1 MNISRRILCFVSIVL
16 MFFSKYIFNVPGF
29 TPDAVQILGIFIGAI
44 ILWLFVGIDWTSVMV
59 LFALANVPGIGISRV
74 MSSSLGNNTIA
85 FLIFSMILT
94 YSLSSTGVLRR
105 IALTFINSKWASK
118 GPWHFLFMY
127 LLAVLLIGSFIAPT
141 VLFLLFYSLVQE
153 VYSELDIKKGNKY
166 AKLLMVGT
174 AIVTSISCAMTPI
187 AHTFPLMALGF
198 YENETGIAISYFEYL
213 KYGLPIGLLLFGIF
227 IGVLYTFNNKYTND
241 FPKIK
246 INSESLQNKTK
257 ITFPEIASS
266 FVFAIVVVTWILIGI
281 IPSMVP
287 SLKALTTT
295 GPAMAGICML
305 SLITYKG
312 KPILNFSDAIV
323 KGVSWKSIMLCSAT
337 LALGSFLTS
346 SDFGITAFI
355 GEKFATLLNGA
366 PVSIIILLIASMAII
381 LTNLMSNIVTT
392 TVVYNISMPVIVAMI
407 ANGISIRPE
416 LITIIIGL
424 GASLA
429 YATPPA
435 IAHIA
440 IAAGSEWATP
450 KDMLKYGGIMS
461 IISIVIVWLIALM

>member
-29 TPDAVQILGIFIGAI
+29 TPDSVQILGIFIGGI

-59 LFALANVPGIGISRV
+59 LFALANVPGIGISKV

-153 VYSELDIKKGNKY
+153 VYSELDIKKGNNY

-227 IGVLYTFNNKYTND
+227 MGVLYIFNKKYTND

>member
-1 MNISRRILCFVSIVL
+1 MTNSKRILCFLSMLL
-16 MFFSKYIFNVPGF
+16 MFCSRSIFNLPGF
-29 TPDAVQILGIFIGAI
+29 TPEAIQILGIFIGAI
-44 ILWLFVGIDWTSVMV
+44 ILWLFVAIDWTSVMV
-59 LFALANVPGIGISRV
+59 LLALSMVPGIGISKV

-153 VYSELDIKKGNKY
+153 IYTELDIKKGNRY

-213 KYGLPIGLLLFGIF
+213 KYGLPIGLILFVILLGI
-227 IGVLYTFNNKYTND
+227 LYLLNRKHVGD
-241 FPKIK
+241 FPTIK
-246 INSESLQNKTK
+246 INSESLQNKTR
-257 ITFPEIASS
+257 ITVPEIISS
-266 FVFAIVVVTWILIGI
+266 VVFLIVVCMWILIGI
-281 IPSMVP
+281 IPSKVQT
-287 SLKALTTT
+287 LKALSTT
-295 GPAMAGICML
+295 GPAMIGICLL
-305 SLITYKG
+305 SLSCYKG
-312 KPILNFSDAIV
+312 KPIFNFSEAIV

-346 SDFGITAFI
+346 PDFGITAFI
-355 GEKFATLLNGA
+355 GEKFATLLNGTS
-366 PVSIIILLIASMAII
+366 VHLIILLVVAMAII

-392 TVVYNISMPVIVAMI
+392 TVVYNISMPVIIAMVAS
-407 ANGISIRPE
+407 GINISPE

-440 IAAGSEWATP
+440 IAAGSEWANP
-450 KDMLKYGGIMS
+450 KDMLKYGGIMTV
-461 IISIVIVWLIALM
+461 ISVIIVWLIALL

>member
-1 MNISRRILCFVSIVL
+1 MNTFKRITCVISMLL
-16 MFFSKYIFNVPGF
+16 MFCSKFIFNIPGF
-29 TPDAVQILGIFIGAI
+29 TPEAIQILGIFIGAI
-44 ILWLFVGIDWTSVMV
+44 ILWLFVAIDWTSVMV
-59 LFALANVPGIGISRV
+59 LLALSMVPGIGISKV

-153 VYSELDIKKGNKY
+153 IYIELDVKKGNRY

-213 KYGLPIGLLLFGIF
+213 KYGLPIGLILFGILMS
-227 IGVLYTFNNKYTND
+227 ILYLFNRKHTGD
-241 FPKIK
+241 FPEIK
-246 INSESLQNKTK
+246 INSESLQNKTR
-257 ITFPEIASS
+257 ITVPEIISS
-266 FVFAIVVVTWILIGI
+266 VVFLIVVCMWILIGI
-281 IPSMVP
+281 IPSKVQT
-287 SLKALTTT
+287 LKALSTT
-295 GPAMAGICML
+295 GPAMIGICLL
-305 SLITYKG
+305 SLSCYKG
-312 KPILNFSDAIV
+312 KPIFNFSEAIV

-346 SDFGITAFI
+346 PDFGITAFI
-355 GEKFATLLNGA
+355 GEKFATLLNGTS
-366 PVSIIILLIASMAII
+366 VHLIILLVVAMAII

-392 TVVYNISMPVIVAMI
+392 TVVYNISMPVIVAMV
-407 ANGISIRPE
+407 ASGINISPE

-440 IAAGSEWATP
+440 IAAGSEWANP
-450 KDMLKYGGIMS
+450 KDMLKYGGIMTV
-461 IISIVIVWLIALM
+461 ISVIIVWLIALL

>member
-1 MNISRRILCFVSIVL
+1 MTNSKRILCFLSMLL
-16 MFFSKYIFNVPGF
+16 MFCSKFIFNIPGF
-29 TPDAVQILGIFIGAI
+29 TPEAIQILGIFIGAI
-44 ILWLFVGIDWTSVMV
+44 ILWLFVAIDWTSVMV
-59 LFALANVPGIGISRV
+59 LLALSMVPGIGISKV

-153 VYSELDIKKGNKY
+153 IYTELDVKKGNRY

-213 KYGLPIGLLLFGIF
+213 KYGLPIGLILFGILMG
-227 IGVLYTFNNKYTND
+227 ILYLFNRKHTGD
-241 FPKIK
+241 FPEIK
-246 INSESLQNKTK
+246 INSESLQNKTR
-257 ITFPEIASS
+257 ITVPEIISS
-266 FVFAIVVVTWILIGI
+266 VVFLIVVCMWILIGI
-281 IPSMVP
+281 IPSKVQT
-287 SLKALTTT
+287 LKALSTT
-295 GPAMAGICML
+295 GPAMIGICLL
-305 SLITYKG
+305 SLSCYKG
-312 KPILNFSDAIV
+312 KPIFNFSEAIV

-346 SDFGITAFI
+346 PDFGITVFI
-355 GEKFATLLNGA
+355 GEKFATLLNGTS
-366 PVSIIILLIASMAII
+366 VHLIILLVVAMAII

-392 TVVYNISMPVIVAMI
+392 TVVYNISMPVIIAMVAS
-407 ANGISIRPE
+407 GINISPE

-440 IAAGSEWATP
+440 IAAGSEWANP
-450 KDMLKYGGIMS
+450 KDMLKYGGIMTV
-461 IISIVIVWLIALM
+461 ISVIIVWLIALL

>member
-1 MNISRRILCFVSIVL
+1 MTNSKRILCFLSMLL
-16 MFFSKYIFNVPGF
+16 MFCSKFIFNIPGF
-29 TPDAVQILGIFIGAI
+29 TPEAIQILGIFIGAI
-44 ILWLFVGIDWTSVMV
+44 ILWLFVAIDWTSVMV
-59 LFALANVPGIGISRV
+59 LLALSMVPGIGISKV

-153 VYSELDIKKGNKY
+153 IYTELDVKKGNRY

-213 KYGLPIGLLLFGIF
+213 KYGLPIGLILFVILLGI
-227 IGVLYTFNNKYTND
+227 LYLLNRKHVGD
-241 FPKIK
+241 FPTIK
-246 INSESLQNKTK
+246 INSESLQNKTR
-257 ITFPEIASS
+257 ITVPEIISS
-266 FVFAIVVVTWILIGI
+266 VVFLIVVCMWILIGI
-281 IPSMVP
+281 IPSKVQT
-287 SLKALTTT
+287 LKALSTT
-295 GPAMAGICML
+295 GPAMIGICLL
-305 SLITYKG
+305 SLSCYKG
-312 KPILNFSDAIV
+312 KPIFNFSEAIV

-346 SDFGITAFI
+346 PDFGITAFI
-355 GEKFATLLNGA
+355 GEKFATLLNGTS
-366 PVSIIILLIASMAII
+366 VHLIILLVVAMAII

-392 TVVYNISMPVIVAMI
+392 TVVYNISMPVIIAMVAS
-407 ANGISIRPE
+407 GINISPE

-440 IAAGSEWATP
+440 IAAGSEWANP
-450 KDMLKYGGIMS
+450 KDMLKYGGIMTV
-461 IISIVIVWLIALM
+461 ISVIIVWLIALL

>member
-227 IGVLYTFNNKYTND
+227 IGVLYIFNKKYTND

-305 SLITYKG
+305 SLITYNG
-312 KPILNFSDAIV
+312 KQILNFSDAIV

>member
-1 MNISRRILCFVSIVL
+1 MTNSKRILCFLSMLL
-16 MFFSKYIFNVPGF
+16 MFCSRSIFNLPGF
-29 TPDAVQILGIFIGAI
+29 TPEAIQILGIFIGAI
-44 ILWLFVGIDWTSVMV
+44 ILWLFVAIDWTSVMV
-59 LFALANVPGIGISRV
+59 LLALSMVPGIGISKV

-153 VYSELDIKKGNKY
+153 IYTELDVKKGNRY

-213 KYGLPIGLLLFGIF
+213 KYGLPIGLILFGILMG
-227 IGVLYTFNNKYTND
+227 ILYLFNRKHTGD
-241 FPKIK
+241 FPEIK
-246 INSESLQNKTK
+246 INSESLQNKTR
-257 ITFPEIASS
+257 ITVPEIISS
-266 FVFAIVVVTWILIGI
+266 VVFLIVVCMWILIGI
-281 IPSMVP
+281 IPSKVQT
-287 SLKALTTT
+287 LKALSTT
-295 GPAMAGICML
+295 GPAMIGICLL
-305 SLITYKG
+305 SLSCYKG
-312 KPILNFSDAIV
+312 KPIFNFSEAIV

-346 SDFGITAFI
+346 PDFGITVFI
-355 GEKFATLLNGA
+355 GEKFATLLNGTS
-366 PVSIIILLIASMAII
+366 VHLIILLVVAMAII

-392 TVVYNISMPVIVAMI
+392 TVVYNISMPVIIAMVAS
-407 ANGISIRPE
+407 GINISPE

-440 IAAGSEWATP
+440 IAAGSEWANP
-450 KDMLKYGGIMS
+450 KDMLKYGGIMTV
-461 IISIVIVWLIALM
+461 ISVIIVWLIALL

>member
-1 MNISRRILCFVSIVL
+1 MNNFKRIMCVISMLL
-16 MFFSKYIFNVPGF
+16 MFCSKFIFNIPGF
-29 TPDAVQILGIFIGAI
+29 TPEAIQILGIFIGAI
-44 ILWLFVGIDWTSVMV
+44 ILWLFVAIDWTSVMV
-59 LFALANVPGIGISRV
+59 LLALSMVPGIGISKV

-85 FLIFSMILT
+85 FLIFSRILT

-153 VYSELDIKKGNKY
+153 IYTELDVKKGNRY

-213 KYGLPIGLLLFGIF
+213 KYGLPIGLLLFGILMG
-227 IGVLYTFNNKYTND
+227 ILYLFNRKHTED

-246 INSESLQNKTK
+246 INSESLQNKTR
-257 ITFPEIASS
+257 ITVPEIISS
-266 FVFAIVVVTWILIGI
+266 VVFLIVVCMWILIGI
-281 IPSMVP
+281 IPSKVQT
-287 SLKALTTT
+287 LKALSTT
-295 GPAMAGICML
+295 GPAMIGICPL
-305 SLITYKG
+305 SLSCYKG
-312 KPILNFSDAIV
+312 KPIFNFSEAIV

-346 SDFGITAFI
+346 PDFGITAFI
-355 GEKFATLLNGA
+355 GEKFATLLNGTS
-366 PVSIIILLIASMAII
+366 VHLIILLVVAMAII

-392 TVVYNISMPVIVAMI
+392 TVVYNISMPVIVAMV
-407 ANGISIRPE
+407 ASGINISPE

-440 IAAGSEWATP
+440 IAAGSEWANP
-450 KDMLKYGGIMS
+450 KDMLKYGGIMTV
-461 IISIVIVWLIALM
+461 ISVIIVWLIALL

>member
-1 MNISRRILCFVSIVL
+1 MTNSKRILCFLSMLL
-16 MFFSKYIFNVPGF
+16 MFCSKFIFNIPGF
-29 TPDAVQILGIFIGAI
+29 TPEAIQILGIFIGAI
-44 ILWLFVGIDWTSVMV
+44 ILWLFVAIDWTSVMV
-59 LFALANVPGIGISRV
+59 LLALSMVPGIGISKV

-153 VYSELDIKKGNKY
+153 IYTELDVKKGNRY

-213 KYGLPIGLLLFGIF
+213 KYGLPIGLILFGILMG
-227 IGVLYTFNNKYTND
+227 ILYLFNRKHTGD
-241 FPKIK
+241 FPEIK
-246 INSESLQNKTK
+246 INSESLQNKTR
-257 ITFPEIASS
+257 ITVPEIISS
-266 FVFAIVVVTWILIGI
+266 VVFLIVVCMWILIGI
-281 IPSMVP
+281 IPSKVQT
-287 SLKALTTT
+287 LKALSTT
-295 GPAMAGICML
+295 GPAMIGICLL
-305 SLITYKG
+305 SLSCYKG
-312 KPILNFSDAIV
+312 KPIFNFSEAIV

-346 SDFGITAFI
+346 PDFGITAFI
-355 GEKFATLLNGA
+355 GEKFATLLNGTS
-366 PVSIIILLIASMAII
+366 VHLIILLVVAMAII

-392 TVVYNISMPVIVAMI
+392 TVVYNISMPVIIAMM
-407 ANGISIRPE
+407 ASGINIRPE

-440 IAAGSEWATP
+440 IAAGSEWANP
-450 KDMLKYGGIMS
+450 KDMLKYGGIMTV
-461 IISIVIVWLIALM
+461 ISVIIVWLIALL

>member
-1 MNISRRILCFVSIVL
+1 MTNSKRILCFLSMLL
-16 MFFSKYIFNVPGF
+16 MFCSKFIFNVPGV
-29 TPDAVQILGIFIGAI
+29 TPEAIQILGIFIGAI
-44 ILWLFVGIDWTSVMV
+44 ILWLFVAIDWTSVMV
-59 LFALANVPGIGISRV
+59 LLALSMVPGIGISKV

-153 VYSELDIKKGNKY
+153 IYTELDVKKGNRY

-213 KYGLPIGLLLFGIF
+213 KYGLPIGLILFGILMS
-227 IGVLYTFNNKYTND
+227 ILYLFNRKHTGD
-241 FPKIK
+241 FPEIK
-246 INSESLQNKTK
+246 INSESLQNKTR
-257 ITFPEIASS
+257 ITVPEIISS
-266 FVFAIVVVTWILIGI
+266 VVFLIVVCMWILIGI
-281 IPSMVP
+281 IPSKVQT
-287 SLKALTTT
+287 LKALSTT
-295 GPAMAGICML
+295 GPAMIGICLL
-305 SLITYKG
+305 SLSCYKG
-312 KPILNFSDAIV
+312 KPIFNFSEAIV

-346 SDFGITAFI
+346 PDFGITAFI
-355 GEKFATLLNGA
+355 GEKFAALLNGTS
-366 PVSIIILLIASMAII
+366 VHLIILLVVAMAII

-392 TVVYNISMPVIVAMI
+392 TVVYNISMPVIVAMV
-407 ANGISIRPE
+407 ASGINISPE

-440 IAAGSEWATP
+440 IAAGSEWANP
-450 KDMLKYGGIMS
+450 KDMLKYGGIMTV
-461 IISIVIVWLIALM
+461 ISVIIVWLIALL

>member
-1 MNISRRILCFVSIVL
+1 MTNSKRILCFLSMLL
-16 MFFSKYIFNVPGF
+16 MFCSRSIFNLPGF
-29 TPDAVQILGIFIGAI
+29 TPEAIQILGIFIGAI
-44 ILWLFVGIDWTSVMV
+44 ILWLFVAIDWTSVMV
-59 LFALANVPGIGISRV
+59 LLALSMVPGIGISKV

-153 VYSELDIKKGNKY
+153 IYTELDVKKGNRY

-213 KYGLPIGLLLFGIF
+213 KYGLPIGLILFGILMG
-227 IGVLYTFNNKYTND
+227 ILYLFNRKHTGD
-241 FPKIK
+241 FPEIK
-246 INSESLQNKTK
+246 INSESLQNKTR
-257 ITFPEIASS
+257 ITVPEIISS
-266 FVFAIVVVTWILIGI
+266 VVFLIVVCMWILIGI
-281 IPSMVP
+281 IPSKVQT
-287 SLKALTTT
+287 LKALSTT
-295 GPAMAGICML
+295 GPAMIGICLL
-305 SLITYKG
+305 SLSCYKG
-312 KPILNFSDAIV
+312 KPIFNFSEAIV

-346 SDFGITAFI
+346 PDFGITAFI
-355 GEKFATLLNGA
+355 GEKFATLLNGTS
-366 PVSIIILLIASMAII
+366 VHLIILLVVAMAII

-392 TVVYNISMPVIVAMI
+392 TVVYNISMPVIIAMVAS
-407 ANGISIRPE
+407 GINIRPE

-440 IAAGSEWATP
+440 IAAGSEWANP
-450 KDMLKYGGIMS
+450 KDMLKYGGIMTV
-461 IISIVIVWLIALM
+461 ISVIIVWLIALL

>member
-1 MNISRRILCFVSIVL
+1 MNNLKRITCVISMLL
-16 MFFSKYIFNVPGF
+16 MFCSKFIFNIPGF
-29 TPDAVQILGIFIGAI
+29 TPEAIQILGIFIGAI
-44 ILWLFVGIDWTSVMV
+44 ILWLFVAIDWTSVMV
-59 LFALANVPGIGISRV
+59 LLALSMVPGIGISKV

-153 VYSELDIKKGNKY
+153 IYTELDVKKGNRY

-213 KYGLPIGLLLFGIF
+213 KYGLPIGLILFGILMS
-227 IGVLYTFNNKYTND
+227 ILYLFNRKHTGD
-241 FPKIK
+241 FPEIK
-246 INSESLQNKTK
+246 INSESLQNKTR
-257 ITFPEIASS
+257 ITVPEIISS
-266 FVFAIVVVTWILIGI
+266 VVFLIVVCMWILIGI
-281 IPSMVP
+281 IPSKVQT
-287 SLKALTTT
+287 LKALSTT
-295 GPAMAGICML
+295 GPAMIGICLL
-305 SLITYKG
+305 SLSCYKG
-312 KPILNFSDAIV
+312 KPIFNFSEAIV

-346 SDFGITAFI
+346 PDFGITAFI
-355 GEKFATLLNGA
+355 GEKFATLLNGTS
-366 PVSIIILLIASMAII
+366 VHLIILLVVAMAII

-392 TVVYNISMPVIVAMI
+392 TVVYNISMPVIIAMVAS
-407 ANGISIRPE
+407 GINISPE

-440 IAAGSEWATP
+440 IAAGSEWANP
-450 KDMLKYGGIMS
+450 KDMLKYGGIMTV
-461 IISIVIVWLIALM
+461 ISVIIVWLIALL

>member
-1 MNISRRILCFVSIVL
+1 MNISRRILCFVSIIL
-16 MFFSKYIFNVPGF
+16 MFFSKYIFNIPGF

-153 VYSELDIKKGNKY
+153 IYSELDIKKGNKY

-227 IGVLYTFNNKYTND
+227 IGVLYIFNKKYTND

-266 FVFAIVVVTWILIGI
+266 FIFLIVVVTWILIGI

>member
-74 MSSSLGNNTIA
+74 MSLSLGNNTIA

-227 IGVLYTFNNKYTND
+227 IGVLYIFNKKYTND

-287 SLKALTTT
+287 SLKA
-295 GPAMAGICML
+295 
-305 SLITYKG
+305 
-312 KPILNFSDAIV
+312 
-323 KGVSWKSIMLCSAT
+323 
-337 LALGSFLTS
+337 
-346 SDFGITAFI
+346 
-355 GEKFATLLNGA
+355 
-366 PVSIIILLIASMAII
+366 
-381 LTNLMSNIVTT
+381 
-392 TVVYNISMPVIVAMI
+392 
-407 ANGISIRPE
+407 
-416 LITIIIGL
+416 
-424 GASLA
+424 
-429 YATPPA
+429 
-435 IAHIA
+435 
-440 IAAGSEWATP
+440 
-450 KDMLKYGGIMS
+450 
-461 IISIVIVWLIALM
+461 

>member
-1 MNISRRILCFVSIVL
+1 MTNSKRILCFLSILL
-16 MFFSKYIFNVPGF
+16 MFCSRSIFNLPGF
-29 TPDAVQILGIFIGAI
+29 TPEAIQILGIFIGAT
-44 ILWLFVGIDWTSVMV
+44 ILWLFVAIDWTSVMV
-59 LFALANVPGIGISRV
+59 LLALSMVPGIGISKV

-153 VYSELDIKKGNKY
+153 IYTELDVKKGNRY

-213 KYGLPIGLLLFGIF
+213 KYGLPIGLILFGILMS
-227 IGVLYTFNNKYTND
+227 ILYLFNRKHTGD
-241 FPKIK
+241 FPEIK
-246 INSESLQNKTK
+246 INSESLQNKTR
-257 ITFPEIASS
+257 ITVPEIISS
-266 FVFAIVVVTWILIGI
+266 VVFLIVVCMWILIGI
-281 IPSMVP
+281 IPSKVQT
-287 SLKALTTT
+287 LKALSTT
-295 GPAMAGICML
+295 GPAMIGICLL
-305 SLITYKG
+305 SLSCYKG
-312 KPILNFSDAIV
+312 KPIFNFSEAIV

-346 SDFGITAFI
+346 PDFGITAFI
-355 GEKFATLLNGA
+355 GEKFAALLNGTS
-366 PVSIIILLIASMAII
+366 VHLIILLVVAMAII

-392 TVVYNISMPVIVAMI
+392 TVVYNISMPVIIAMVAS
-407 ANGISIRPE
+407 GINISPE

-440 IAAGSEWATP
+440 IAAGSEWANP
-450 KDMLKYGGIMS
+450 KDMLKYGGIMTV
-461 IISIVIVWLIALM
+461 ISVIIVWLIALL

>member
-1 MNISRRILCFVSIVL
+1 MTNSKRILCFLSMLL
-16 MFFSKYIFNVPGF
+16 MFCCRSIFNLPGF
-29 TPDAVQILGIFIGAI
+29 TPEAIQILGIFIGAI
-44 ILWLFVGIDWTSVMV
+44 ILWLFVAIDWTSVMV
-59 LFALANVPGIGISRV
+59 LLALSMVPGIGISKV

-153 VYSELDIKKGNKY
+153 IYTELDVKKGNRY

-213 KYGLPIGLLLFGIF
+213 KYGLPIGLILFGILMG
-227 IGVLYTFNNKYTND
+227 ILYLFNRKHTGD
-241 FPKIK
+241 FPEIK
-246 INSESLQNKTK
+246 INSESLQNKTR
-257 ITFPEIASS
+257 ITVPEIISS
-266 FVFAIVVVTWILIGI
+266 VVFLIVVCMWILIGI
-281 IPSMVP
+281 IPSKVQT
-287 SLKALTTT
+287 LKALSTT
-295 GPAMAGICML
+295 GPAMIGICLL
-305 SLITYKG
+305 SLSCYKG
-312 KPILNFSDAIV
+312 KPIFNFSEAIV

-346 SDFGITAFI
+346 PDFGITAFI
-355 GEKFATLLNGA
+355 GEKFAAVLNGTS
-366 PVSIIILLIASMAII
+366 VHLIILLVVAMAII

-392 TVVYNISMPVIVAMI
+392 TVVYNISMPVIVAMV
-407 ANGISIRPE
+407 ASGINISPE

-440 IAAGSEWATP
+440 IAAGSEWANP
-450 KDMLKYGGIMS
+450 KDMLKYGGIMTV
-461 IISIVIVWLIALM
+461 ISVIIVWLIALL

>member
-1 MNISRRILCFVSIVL
+1 MNNFKRIICVIGMLL
-16 MFFSKYIFNVPGF
+16 MFCSKIIFNVPGF
-29 TPDAVQILGIFIGAI
+29 TPEAIQILGIFIGAI
-44 ILWLFVGIDWTSVMV
+44 ILWLFVAIDWTSVMV
-59 LFALANVPGIGISRV
+59 LLALSMVPGIGISKV

-153 VYSELDIKKGNKY
+153 IYTELDVKKGNRY

-213 KYGLPIGLLLFGIF
+213 KYGLPIGLILFVILLGI
-227 IGVLYTFNNKYTND
+227 LYLLNRKHVGE
-241 FPKIK
+241 FPTIK
-246 INSESLQNKTK
+246 INSESLQNKTR
-257 ITFPEIASS
+257 ITVPEIISS
-266 FVFAIVVVTWILIGI
+266 VVFLIVVCMWILIGI
-281 IPSMVP
+281 IPSKVQT
-287 SLKALTTT
+287 LKALSTT
-295 GPAMAGICML
+295 GPAMIGICLL
-305 SLITYKG
+305 SLSCYKG
-312 KPILNFSDAIV
+312 KPIFNFSEAIV

-346 SDFGITAFI
+346 PDFGITAFI
-355 GEKFATLLNGA
+355 GEKFATLLNGTS
-366 PVSIIILLIASMAII
+366 VHLIILLVVAMAII

-392 TVVYNISMPVIVAMI
+392 TVVYNISMPVIIAMVAS
-407 ANGISIRPE
+407 GINISPE

-440 IAAGSEWATP
+440 IAAGSEWANP
-450 KDMLKYGGIMS
+450 KDMLKYGGIMT
-461 IISIVIVWLIALM
+461 IISVIIVWLIALL

>member
-16 MFFSKYIFNVPGF
+16 MFFSKHIFNIPGF
-29 TPDAVQILGIFIGAI
+29 TTDAVQILGIFIGAI

-118 GPWHFLFMY
+118 GSWHFLFMY

-153 VYSELDIKKGNKY
+153 VYSELDIKKGNRY

-227 IGVLYTFNNKYTND
+227 IGVLYIFNKKYTND

>member
-1 MNISRRILCFVSIVL
+1 MTNSKRILCFLSMLL
-16 MFFSKYIFNVPGF
+16 MFCSRSIFNLPGF
-29 TPDAVQILGIFIGAI
+29 TPEAIQILGIFIGAI
-44 ILWLFVGIDWTSVMV
+44 ILWLFVAIDWTSVMV
-59 LFALANVPGIGISRV
+59 LLALSMVPGIGISKV

-153 VYSELDIKKGNKY
+153 IYTELDVKKGNRY

-213 KYGLPIGLLLFGIF
+213 KYGLPIGLLLFGILMG
-227 IGVLYTFNNKYTND
+227 ILYLFNRKHTGD
-241 FPKIK
+241 FPEIK
-246 INSESLQNKTK
+246 INSESLQNKTR
-257 ITFPEIASS
+257 ITVPEIISS
-266 FVFAIVVVTWILIGI
+266 VVFLIVVCMWILIGI
-281 IPSMVP
+281 NPSKVQT
-287 SLKALTTT
+287 LKALSTT
-295 GPAMAGICML
+295 GPAMIGICLL
-305 SLITYKG
+305 SLSCYKG
-312 KPILNFSDAIV
+312 KPIFNFSEAIV

-346 SDFGITAFI
+346 PDFGITAFI
-355 GEKFATLLNGA
+355 GEKFAALLNGTS
-366 PVSIIILLIASMAII
+366 VHLIILLVVAMAII

-392 TVVYNISMPVIVAMI
+392 TVVYNISMPVIVAMV
-407 ANGISIRPE
+407 ASGINISPE

-440 IAAGSEWATP
+440 IAAGSEWANP
-450 KDMLKYGGIMS
+450 KDMLKYGGIMTV
-461 IISIVIVWLIALM
+461 ISVIIVWLMALL

>member
-29 TPDAVQILGIFIGAI
+29 TLDAVQILGIFIGAI

-227 IGVLYTFNNKYTND
+227 IGVLYIFNKKYTND

>member
-1 MNISRRILCFVSIVL
+1 MNNFKRIMCVISMLL
-16 MFFSKYIFNVPGF
+16 MFCSKFIFNIPGF
-29 TPDAVQILGIFIGAI
+29 TPEAIQILGIFIGAI
-44 ILWLFVGIDWTSVMV
+44 ILWLFVAIDWTSVMV
-59 LFALANVPGIGISRV
+59 LLALSMVPGIGISKV

-105 IALTFINSKWASK
+105 IALTSINSKWASK

-127 LLAVLLIGSFIAPT
+127 LLSVLLIGSFIAPT

-153 VYSELDIKKGNKY
+153 IYTELDIKKGNRY

-213 KYGLPIGLLLFGIF
+213 KYGLPIGLILFVILLGI
-227 IGVLYTFNNKYTND
+227 LYLLNRKHVGD
-241 FPKIK
+241 FPTIK
-246 INSESLQNKTK
+246 INSESLQNKTR
-257 ITFPEIASS
+257 ITFPEIIASV
-266 FVFAIVVVTWILIGI
+266 VFLIVVCMWMLIGI
-281 IPSMVP
+281 IPSQVQA
-287 SLKALTTT
+287 LKALSTT
-295 GPAMAGICML
+295 GPAMMGICML
-305 SLITYKG
+305 SLICYKG
-312 KPILNFSDAIV
+312 KPILNFSEAIV

-346 SDFGITAFI
+346 ADFGITTFI

-366 PVSIIILLIASMAII
+366 SVHLIILLITAMAII

-392 TVVYNISMPVIVAMI
+392 TVVYNISMPVIIAMVAS
-407 ANGISIRPE
+407 GINIRPE

-450 KDMLKYGGIMS
+450 KDMLKYGGIMVV
-461 IISIVIVWLIALM
+461 ISVIIVWLVSLI